1 MSFLAKPT
9 EVPRRHDHV
18 NLRGAQRRALW
29 VALGLNAG
37 FMVVELMGGVL
48 FHSLALLADAA
59 HMLSDVAGLAIA
71 LVAQYLMDRPFS
83 ARKTYGLQ
91 RAEVL
96 GAMANG
102 LTLVA
107 VTVWIFVEAWGRLS
121 DPETVAGSGV
131 LAVGALGLA
140 VNAGS
145 AVVLVRSRGR
155 SLNMHG
161 AWLHMVSD
169 AAGSVAVIVAAM
181 GVLLWDAQW
190 VDAAASIVI
199 GILILAVTWRL
210 LVETV
215 HVLMEGAPRDVDVNA
230 VQEAMEAEPGVES
243 VHHLHLWNLASDSAA
258 LSAHL
263 VLERDTSLHDA
274 QERGDRIKAMLSADF
289 GIAHA
294 TLEFECHTCEPALA
308 DGHH

>member
-1 MSFLAKPT
+1 MSFDNKPALT
-9 EVPRRHDHV
+9 SRPHDHAS
-18 NLRGAQRRALW
+18 LRVAQRRALW
-29 VALGLNAG
+29 VVLGLNAG
-37 FMVVELMGGVL
+37 FMVVELVGGVL
-48 FHSLALLADAA
+48 FNSLALLADAA
-59 HMLSDVAGLAIA
+59 HMLSDVAGLVIA
-71 LVAQYLMDRPFS
+71 LVAQHLIDRPVS

-91 RAEVL
+91 RGEVL

-102 LTLVA
+102 LTLAA

-121 DPETVAGSGV
+121 NPEPVLGRGV

-145 AVVLVRSRGR
+145 AVILARSRGR

-169 AAGSVAVIVAAM
+169 AAGSVAVIAAA
-181 GVLLWDAQW
+181 GAVLLWGASW
-190 VDAAASIVI
+190 VDAAASMVI
-199 GILILAVTWRL
+199 GILILIATWRL
-210 LVETV
+210 LAETV
-215 HVLMEGAPRDVDVNA
+215 HVLMEGAPRDIDVSE
-230 VQEAMEAEPGVES
+230 VQLAMEAEPGVES
-243 VHHLHLWNLASDSAA
+243 VHHLHLWNLASDTAA

-274 QERGDRIKAMLSADF
+274 QERGDRIKQRLAGQF
-289 GIAHA
+289 GIEHA

-308 DGHH
+308 DRHP